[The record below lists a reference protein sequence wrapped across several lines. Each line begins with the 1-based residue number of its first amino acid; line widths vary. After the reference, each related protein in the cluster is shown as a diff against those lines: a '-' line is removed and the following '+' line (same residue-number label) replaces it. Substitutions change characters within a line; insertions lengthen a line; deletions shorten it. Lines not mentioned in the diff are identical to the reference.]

1 MPRLSFAAAA
11 SLVVVIAFA
20 MALSSCANQ
29 EQRCTVSDTPEVCK
43 AFQECL
49 KASVSIE
56 VCRMGEKDASQWRKD
71 LTPVYNGA
79 ADALKSD
86 SSPKV
91 APQPSPKH

>member
-11 SLVVVIAFA
+11 SLVAIIPVVIAP
-20 MALSSCANQ
+20 SGCENQ

-56 VCRMGEKDASQWRKD
+56 VCRMGEKDASQWRRD
-71 LTPVYNGA
+71 LAPAYNGA

>member
-1 MPRLSFAAAA
+1 MPRLSFAAAV
-11 SLVVVIAFA
+11 SLIPVIAFVI
-20 MALSSCANQ
+20 ALSGCEKQ
-29 EQRCTVSDTPEVCK
+29 EQCVAADTPEVCQ
-43 AFQECL
+43 AFRECL

-56 VCRMGEKDASQWRKD
+56 VCRMGEKDASQWRRD
-71 LTPVYNGA
+71 LAPAYNGA